1 MVFGVIFVLVS
12 PVLRVF
18 STWAANV
25 VENGGILFLDKEA
38 VKYIVVSMYIRKNI
52 KKDKGKTYTN
62 HTLVESVRTPK
73 GPRQKLVCS
82 LGDLSP
88 RSREE
93 WLKLAH
99 KVENALVGQGE
110 LLEKPDAEVEAIVRK
125 VRERRAR
132 EQGAPE
138 QPPDNGGEEDDLVA
152 VHTDQVAMERL
163 RCAGP
168 VHVGYQFWKRLGL
181 DDIVQDA
188 GLTER
193 ACVLTCAMTLNR
205 LVHPASEHAMPRWI
219 QDTALDDILGV
230 DFDKLADDSLYRNL
244 DRLYPNRFSIESAL
258 VERER
263 NLFNLSPTVFFY
275 DLTSTYFEGMA
286 LKNPKAK
293 RGYSRD
299 KRPDCKQVVI
309 GLVVGREGFPLAH
322 EVFPGNMQ
330 DRQSLGRMLDSLS
343 ERVGVS
349 EGQTVVVDRGMAYDE
364 NIEEIR
370 SRNLHYIVASR
381 QSERD
386 QWLEAFEDSGD
397 FQQVE
402 RMPSPRNPYQSK
414 SPVRVK
420 MRRSGDETHV
430 LCVGEGRKEKN
441 RAIREKLEASLL
453 SDLRKLQERVRKGR
467 LVKVA
472 AIGEAIGR
480 LKERYPRVA
489 RYYSIFYDEHK
500 NEVQW
505 EVRTEQRAKAET
517 LDGAYLLRTDRRDLS
532 ADEAWRLYMTLTRA
546 ETAFRCMKSPL
557 AERPIFH
564 QLQRR
569 VETHI
574 FLCVLAYHLLVA
586 IEKTLLDK
594 GVHTSW
600 ATVRETLQTHQVAT
614 VVLPTDGDI
623 VLKIRKGSTPEPHH
637 IELYQLLD
645 VPQQIIR
652 PKKTAIT
659 NAQM

>member
-1 MVFGVIFVLVS
+1 VANEEIFS
-12 PVLRVF
+12 
-18 STWAANV
+18 
-25 VENGGILFLDKEA
+25 LDNEIIKF
-38 VKYIVVSMYIRKNI
+38 IVVSMYIRKNI
-52 KKDKGKTYTN
+52 KKEKGKTYTN

-73 GPRQKLVCS
+73 GPRQKVVCS

-88 RSREE
+88 RPLKE

-99 KVENALVGQGE
+99 RVENALVGQEE
-110 LLEKPDAEVEAIVRK
+110 LLEKPDAEVEEIVGK
-125 VRERRAR
+125 VKERRAG
-132 EQGAPE
+132 EQTAPKK
-138 QPPDNGGEEDDLVA
+138 PPDKPGEDDDLVV
-152 VHTDQVAMERL
+152 VHTDRVAMERL
-163 RCAGP
+163 RSAGP

-181 DDIVQDA
+181 DEIVRDA

-193 ACVLTCAMTLNR
+193 ACTLSCAMTLNR

-230 DFDKLADDSLYRNL
+230 DFEELADDSLYRNL
-244 DRLYPNRFSIESAL
+244 DKLYPNRFSIESAL

-263 NLFNLSPTVFFY
+263 NLFNLDATVFFY

-286 LKNPKAK
+286 MNNPKAK

-309 GLVVGREGFPLAH
+309 GLVVGREGFPWAH

-330 DRQSLGRMLDSLS
+330 DRKSLRLMLDSLS
-343 ERVGVS
+343 ERVGLS
-349 EGQTVVVDRGMAYDE
+349 EGQTVVVDRGMAYEE
-364 NIEEIR
+364 NIEEIH
-370 SRNLHYIVASR
+370 SRNLHYVVASR

-386 QWLEAFEDSGD
+386 QWLEEFEESDD
-397 FQQVE
+397 FEEVE
-402 RMPSPRNPYQSK
+402 RTPSPRNPYQNK

-420 MRRSGDETHV
+420 MKRSGDETHV
-430 LCVGEGRKEKN
+430 LCVGEGRKEKD
-441 RAIREKLEASLL
+441 RAIREKLEARLV
-453 SDLRKLQERVRKGR
+453 SDLSKLRERVRKGR
-467 LVKVA
+467 LVKVS
-472 AIGEAIGR
+472 AIAETIGR

-489 RYYSIFYDEHK
+489 RYYSILYDEHK
-500 NEVQW
+500 NAVCW
-505 EVRTEQRAKAET
+505 EIRTEQRAKAET
-517 LDGAYLLRTDRRDLS
+517 LDGAYLLRTDRQDLS

-546 ETAFRCMKSPL
+546 ETAFRSMKSPL

-600 ATVRETLQTHQVAT
+600 ATVRETLHTHQVAT
-614 VVLPTDGDI
+614 VVLPTDGGI
-623 VLKIRKGSTPEPHH
+623 ILKIRKGSTPEPQHT
-637 IELYQLLD
+637 ELYQLLG
-645 VPQQIIR
+645 VPQQVIR
-652 PKKTAIT
+652 PKKTAIK
-659 NAQM
+659 NAKM

>member
-1 MVFGVIFVLVS
+1 
-12 PVLRVF
+12 
-18 STWAANV
+18 
-25 VENGGILFLDKEA
+25 
-38 VKYIVVSMYIRKNI
+38 
-52 KKDKGKTYTN
+52 
-62 HTLVESVRTPK
+62 
-73 GPRQKLVCS
+73 
-82 LGDLSP
+82 
-88 RSREE
+88 
-93 WLKLAH
+93 
-99 KVENALVGQGE
+99 VENALVGQGE

-125 VRERRAR
+125 VKERRAR
-132 EQGAPE
+132 EQGAP
-138 QPPDNGGEEDDLVA
+138 QKPPDNGDEEDDLVA
-152 VHTDQVAMERL
+152 VHTDRVAMERL
-163 RCAGP
+163 RSAGP

-193 ACVLTCAMTLNR
+193 ACRLTCAMTLNR

-219 QDTALDDILGV
+219 QDTALDDILGM
-230 DFDKLADDSLYRNL
+230 DFENLTDDSLYRNL
-244 DRLYPNRFSIESAL
+244 DKLYPNRVFIESAL

-263 NLFNLSPTVFFY
+263 NLFNLDPAVLFY

-299 KRPDCKQVVI
+299 KRPDCRQVVI

-330 DRQSLGRMLDSLS
+330 DRQSLGLMLDSLN
-343 ERVGVS
+343 ERVGLP
-349 EGQTVVVDRGMAYDE
+349 EGQTVVVDRGMAYEE

-370 SRNLHYIVASR
+370 SRKLHYIVASR

-386 QWLEAFEDSGD
+386 QWLEAFEDIAD
-397 FQQVE
+397 FQEVE
-402 RMPSPRNPYQSK
+402 RTPSPRNPYQNQ

-430 LCVGEGRKEKN
+430 LCVGEGRKEKD
-441 RAIREKLEASLL
+441 RAIREKLEARLL
-453 SDLRKLQERVRKGR
+453 SDLRKLQERVRKGH
-467 LVKVA
+467 LVQVA

-489 RYYSIFYDEHK
+489 RYYSLFYDEHK

-517 LDGAYLLRTDRRDLS
+517 LDGAYLLRTDRHDLS
-532 ADEAWRLYMTLTRA
+532 GDEAWRLYMTLTRA

-623 VLKIRKGSTPEPHH
+623 LLKIRKGSSPEPQH

-659 NAQM
+659 NAKM